1 MKAEQ
6 DVARLVA
13 IGDEAPLQ
21 DLLAGRAKRMLPGE
35 RATGIHHN
43 RGNRALRPLVEEA
56 DRIIALGN
64 EIPLAELAA
73 WNKRRKQRRAG

>member
-1 MKAEQ
+1 MKAPK
-6 DVARLVA
+6 DVTGLVA
-13 IGDEAPLQ
+13 IGHEIPLR
-21 DLLAGRAKRMLPGE
+21 DLLAWRAKRMLPGE
-35 RATGIHHN
+35 RAAGIDHN
-43 RGNRALRPLVEEA
+43 RGKRALRPLVEEA